1 METLNT
7 LVNDINALVWGVPM
21 LVLILG
27 TGLFL
32 MIYLKFMPW
41 LNIPAGFALLWK
53 GRHKDDDESG
63 EISPFQALMTC
74 LAATVGTGN
83 IAGVA
88 TAIFL
93 GGPGAVFWMWCTA
106 LVGMATK
113 YCEVVLA
120 VHYREKDERGEHVGG
135 PMYAI
140 KNGLGSRWAWM
151 GGAFA

>member
-1 METLNT
+1 VDMQFLDN
-7 LVNDINALVWGVPM
+7 LVNEINALVWGPTI

-27 TGLFL
+27 TGRLL
-32 MIYLKFMPW
+32 MTSRKFMPW
-41 LNIPAGFALLWK
+41 LTVPRRFRLLWQ
-53 GRHKDDDESG
+53 GRRDEPG
-63 EISPFQALMTC
+63 ADREISPFKALITC
-74 LAATVGTGN
+74 QAATGRTGH

-93 GGPGAVFWMWCTA
+93 GGPGALFWMWCTA

-120 VHYREKDERGEHVGG
+120 VHYREKDDRGEHVGG

-140 KNGLGSRWAWM
+140 KNGLGKKWLWL
-151 GGAFA
+151 